1 MGGSFKG
8 KFLSLLG
15 LLVSVV
21 SLFLSAYPLEVI
33 TRELVEAVVIEVC
46 DFEVLAKNSLISSWK
61 SSRSFSFTHIA
72 EELSK
77 TKRKIVMNC
86 K

>member
-1 MGGSFKG
+1 MGCSLEG

-33 TRELVEAVVIEVC
+33 TLELVVLAVIEDC
-46 DFEVLAKNSLISSWK
+46 DLDVLAKNSLISSWK

-72 EELSK
+72 EGLSK
-77 TKRKIVMNC
+77 KKKKENC
-86 K
+86 N